1 MWRLGEADA
10 AMRLS
15 FEALADEDLVAAL
28 HSLVGGDVASPVG
41 APIPL
46 FLRDDWE
53 QVVNSMPTF
62 NGEGLVPA
70 EAPEDLAA
78 LAMVDVS
85 SGSSSGSER
94 EEEVE
99 EEESDS
105 EATGEES
112 RESFPRR
119 RSQAL
124 RCMLDDDE
132 AGARRE
138 GEDSPLVTRMGRSGM
153 VPPGSVLVPRRSED
167 SSSPPDVP
175 SASGPPEA
183 DPSCRLSGFKFGR
196 RLLGSAS
203 DDQ

>member
-1 MWRLGEADA
+1 MCIRD
-10 AMRLS
+10 S
-15 FEALADEDLVAAL
+15 
-28 HSLVGGDVASPVG
+28 
-41 APIPL
+41 
-46 FLRDDWE
+46 LRDDWE

-70 EAPEDLAA
+70 EALEDLAA

-85 SGSSSGSER
+85 SGSSSESER
-94 EEEVE
+94 EEEAE

-124 RCMLDDDE
+124 RSMPDDDE
-132 AGARRE
+132 PGTRRG
-138 GEDSPLVTRMGRSGM
+138 GEDSPLVTRKGRSG
-153 VPPGSVLVPRRSED
+153 LVPGRSEA
-167 SSSPPDVP
+167 SSSPPDAP
-175 SASGPPEA
+175 SASGLPEA

-196 RLLGSAS
+196 RLLEPAS
-203 DDQ
+203 DDL